1 MENFALKLILLII
14 KYLYVVWIIGVSRLQ
29 RFFFFFQI
37 LERFYSMKID
47 FYRIYF
53 DRYNFSLFLSFLQD
67 RGIN

>member
-53 DRYNFSLFLSFLQD
+53 DKYNFSLFLSFLQD

>member
-53 DRYNFSLFLSFLQD
+53 DRYNFSLFLSFLD

>member
-29 RFFFFFQI
+29 RFFFFQI

-53 DRYNFSLFLSFLQD
+53 DKYNFSLFLSFLQD

>member
-29 RFFFFFQI
+29 RFFFFQI